1 MKTSFNLTPSR
12 EQAIAMNPDSNVRP
26 NDLKSTINVSGIL
39 SFCHWLDE
47 QMYLALFGE
56 CSESLIEVC
65 YVLHLLFLSEQGRCQ
80 GTQRAPELY
89 SGICMHGEQ
98 LEN

>member
-26 NDLKSTINVSGIL
+26 YDLKSTISVSGIR

-47 QMYLALFGE
+47 QMYLAQFGELFGK
-56 CSESLIEVC
+56 
-65 YVLHLLFLSEQGRCQ
+65 
-80 GTQRAPELY
+80 T
-89 SGICMHGEQ
+89 
-98 LEN
+98 N